1 MVENSKRVL
10 EVELTEDEVNAL
22 EKFLKH
28 TSSSDYR
35 LRAEDG
41 DEAYIMANA
50 VQKLREAII
59 SEKHARR

>member
-1 MVENSKRVL
+1 MANPKKVFKI
-10 EVELTEDEVNAL
+10 ELTEDEANAL

-35 LRAEDG
+35 LKAKDA
-41 DEAYIMANA
+41 DEAYIMVNA
-50 VQKLREAII
+50 AQKVREAIV